1 MTEALSSIPSVTHFG
16 RCTLSDLVR
25 SPTFFG
31 NRTLSGPI
39 TPVVPMD
46 EPLASSLPVRDAG
59 RCKLLD
65 GQQTTHGPTVHNNRT
80 NLTLC
85 AKSWRPLS
93 GLAQEGRRFSSPRN
107 GSVSKLA
114 YAVVILT
121 ARVLSPA
128 PIKSPRQIR
137 GQVLERREPG
147 ALFMVRLA
155 STHRQSPSQRK
166 DTDNAQQS

>member
-1 MTEALSSIPSVTHFG
+1 MTEALSSIASVTHFG

-65 GQQTTHGPTVHNNRT
+65 GQQTTHGPPIHNNRT

-93 GLAQEGRRFSSPRN
+93 GLAQEGRRFSTPRN

-121 ARVLSPA
+121 AFQLPTFRF
-128 PIKSPRQIR
+128 
-137 GQVLERREPG
+137 GDRE
-147 ALFMVRLA
+147 LR
-155 STHRQSPSQRK
+155 
-166 DTDNAQQS
+166 AQGDVGEP